1 MQGDHEVAK
10 PRAQEPSQPARGSS
24 ADAAGM
30 SYLSGFGNEH
40 STEAFPGA
48 LPLGRN
54 SPQKLPHGLYAEQVN
69 GSAFTAPRSEN
80 QRSWLYR
87 IYPTAAAQGAWSR
100 VHNARLDEPD
110 SPLETSP
117 ERFRWRPWTTETGD
131 TDFVDGLFRLCQ
143 SGGSR
148 ERRGMSLFVYAA
160 NRSMRNR
167 VFSSVDGELIILP
180 QQGSIRV
187 RTEMGNLLAE
197 PGEMVLLPRGIRFS
211 VELQNEV
218 CTGFVCEN
226 LGMAFRLPERG
237 LIGANG
243 LANARDFLA
252 PVAAYEVS
260 DTKYE
265 SVSKFGGRIWKSTL
279 SRTPFDVVA
288 WHGTYAPFKYDMR
301 RFNAVHSVSYD
312 HTDPS
317 VFTAL
322 TSPSGIVGVANLD
335 FAVLPPRWIVANE
348 TFRPPYYHRNIM
360 SEIVLSLRG
369 LPESRGAEYRVGSC
383 HVHNAMA
390 PHGPDPEVLLEASNA
405 SLAPRWEDT
414 LMVMF
419 ESFLPFGVPSEA
431 AQARDRD
438 TDYESNWAGT
448 PVLFDNPFS
457 H

>member
-1 MQGDHEVAK
+1 MQSDQEVAT
-10 PRAQEPSQPARGSS
+10 PVPQELLRSARG
-24 ADAAGM
+24 AAAEATDA

-40 STEAFPGA
+40 ATEALPGA
-48 LPLGRN
+48 LPVGRN
-54 SPQKLPHGLYAEQVN
+54 SPQKLPYGLYAEQVN
-69 GSAFTAPRSEN
+69 GSAFTVPRSEN

-87 IYPTAAAQGAWSR
+87 IYPTAAAQGAWAR
-100 VHNARLDEPD
+100 THNERLDESD
-110 SPLETSP
+110 EPLETSP
-117 ERFRWRPWTTETGD
+117 ERCRWRPWTAEVGEI
-131 TDFVDGLFRLCQ
+131 DFVDGLFRLCQ
-143 SGGSR
+143 SGGAR
-148 ERRGMSLFVYAA
+148 ERRGMSLYVYAA

-187 RTEMGNLLAE
+187 RTEMGNLRVE

-211 VELQNEV
+211 VELQGDA
-218 CTGFVCEN
+218 CKGFVCEN

-252 PVAAYEVS
+252 PVAAYEVD
-260 DTKYE
+260 DTRFE
-265 SVSKFGGRIWKSTL
+265 SIAKFGGRIWSSTL

-322 TSPSGIVGVANLD
+322 TSPSGIAGVANVD

-360 SEIVLSLRG
+360 SEIVVSLRG
-369 LPESRGAEYRVGSC
+369 APESRGTEYHVGSC

-390 PHGPDPEVLLEASNA
+390 PHGPDPEILQKASNA
-405 SLAPRWEDT
+405 PLAPRWEDT

-419 ESFLPFGVPSEA
+419 ESFLPYGVPREA

-438 TDYESNWAGT
+438 TNYESNWDGT
-448 PVLFDNPFS
+448 PVLFENPSS